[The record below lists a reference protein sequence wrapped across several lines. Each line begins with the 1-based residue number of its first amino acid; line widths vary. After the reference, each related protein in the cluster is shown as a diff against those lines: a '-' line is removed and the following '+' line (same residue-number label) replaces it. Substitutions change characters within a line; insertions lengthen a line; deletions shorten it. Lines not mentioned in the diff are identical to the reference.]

1 MRLGVVAN
9 PTKNQLEALRQAQNR
24 MSHSG
29 RNQTMK
35 KTIASTT
42 TLFVLA
48 LSLMASAT
56 RAGLMDYL
64 PSFGDDSPDM
74 LIITANYAKPR
85 LLAELVQMKKNH
97 PILLI
102 SPEQNGDQIFYM
114 PEYPDARLIPND
126 KLIDFLAVLSPKQ
139 IVVLGD
145 ENYVPTSYVKT
156 IRNRYPLVLI
166 TGEDWVKNAKALADT
181 VDYSKLVDLYREY
194 LGQLLDD
201 QIKRAGGG
209 QTVNMEE
216 RLMIP

>member
-1 MRLGVVAN
+1 
-9 PTKNQLEALRQAQNR
+9 
-24 MSHSG
+24 
-29 RNQTMK
+29 MK
-35 KTIASTT
+35 KTIVNSTA
-42 TLFVLA
+42 LFVIA
-48 LSLMASAT
+48 LSLMASVA
-56 RAGLMDYL
+56 RAGLLDYL

-74 LIITANYAKPR
+74 LVITANYAKPR
-85 LLAELVQMKKNH
+85 LLAELLQLKKDH

-139 IVVLGD
+139 IVILGD

-166 TGEDWVKNAKALADT
+166 TGEDWIKNAKALADT
-181 VDYSKLVDLYREY
+181 ADYPKLVDRYREY
-194 LGQLLDD
+194 LGQLLDE

-216 RLMIP
+216 RLMVP